1 MRRKSQESGEGGG
14 RSLLEIVRGEA
25 GTASRAFEIGVQVLI
40 LLSLVTLALETMT
53 VWTEPQLW
61 VIERLDELIVGLFL
75 IEYILRIAAAEN
87 KRRYLF
93 SFWGIVDFLAVVPTI
108 LLAGLDFKALRA
120 LLFLRLVR
128 LLKLGRYHQGVERLI
143 RAFREVLPEFIIFF
157 AASMVLLYLASAGI
171 YFLEREA
178 QPDVFSSIPAAM
190 WWAVATF
197 TTVGYGD
204 IYPVTAGGKIFTGLI
219 VLIGLCLVG
228 IPAGLIAAALVEQ
241 PDHKRLDDDG
251 ENKAE

>member
-1 MRRKSQESGEGGG
+1 MSDRKS
-14 RSLLEIVRGEA
+14 RLLEIVRGKA
-25 GTASRAFEIGVQVLI
+25 GKASRAFEIGVQVLI

-53 VWTEPQLW
+53 VWTERQLW

-75 IEYILRIAAAEN
+75 IEYLLRIAAAES

-108 LLAGLDFKALRA
+108 LLAGLDLKALRA

-128 LLKLGRYHQGVERLI
+128 LLKLGRYHQGVERLV
-143 RAFREVLPEFIIFF
+143 RAFRDVLPEFIIFF

-178 QPDVFSSIPAAM
+178 QPETFSSIPAAM

-204 IYPVTAGGKIFTGLI
+204 IYPVTPGGKAFTGLV

-241 PDHKRLDDDG
+241 PDHKRPDDDG
-251 ENKAE
+251 DNNAD